1 LFEDVVYSGRF
12 RSAAA
17 GARSP
22 DTSTERES
30 DVSDTSL
37 VNVTESAATALGG
50 IDFSASGAGAI
61 RVYFMGF
68 G

>member
-1 LFEDVVYSGRF
+1 MSYIRGGSEARRPAHGR
-12 RSAAA
+12 
-17 GARSP
+17 P

>member
-1 LFEDVVYSGRF
+1 M
-12 RSAAA
+12 
-17 GARSP
+17 
-22 DTSTERES
+22 
-30 DVSDTSL
+30 SDTSL